1 MQSNGPIKFR
11 KSVVSVCVLC
21 ARTNNLTGKEGAV
34 GAEGAEDKDGR
45 RGEERI
51 SCVSQYRELVK
62 CSNTKKIIYLRDI
75 S

>member
-1 MQSNGPIKFR
+1 
-11 KSVVSVCVLC
+11 
-21 ARTNNLTGKEGAV
+21 LTGKEGAV